1 MGSIIGG
8 LVVAAIGVIWFIAGQ
23 LWFELWLVVK
33 GILPAMLVGG
43 GVIAIIAGVSSI
55 KDKIAAKKEEVAAK
69 ASEEKKEEE
78 KKE

>member
-23 LWFELWLVVK
+23 LWFELWLVLK
-33 GILPAMLVGG
+33 GVLPAMLVGG
-43 GVIAIIAGVSSI
+43 GMIAIIAGVSSI
-55 KDKIAAKKEEVAAK
+55 KDKIAAKKEEATAK
-69 ASEEKKEEE
+69 ASEGKKEEE

>member
-43 GVIAIIAGVSSI
+43 GLVAIIAGVSSI
-55 KDKIAAKKEEVAAK
+55 KDKIAAKKEEAK
-69 ASEEKKEEE
+69 APASEEKKE
-78 KKE
+78 

>member
-1 MGSIIGG
+1 MGSILGG
-8 LVVAAIGVIWFIAGQ
+8 LVVAVIGVIWFIAGQ

-43 GVIAIIAGVSSI
+43 GLIAIIAGVSSI
-55 KDKIAAKKEEVAAK
+55 KDKIAAKKEEAVAK
-69 ASEEKKEEE
+69 ASEGKKEEE